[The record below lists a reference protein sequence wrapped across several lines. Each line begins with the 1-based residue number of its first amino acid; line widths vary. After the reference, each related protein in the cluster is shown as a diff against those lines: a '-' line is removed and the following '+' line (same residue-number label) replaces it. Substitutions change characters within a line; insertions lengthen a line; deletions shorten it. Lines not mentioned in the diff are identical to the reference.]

1 MSTSEDPRAT
11 WLRRVQA
18 LIAQA
23 ESTQYPDEA
32 ETFLAKAQ
40 ELMARHAIDE
50 SMLQP
55 EHDRA
60 AIVSDNVA
68 VEAPYASARASLLGQ
83 VARAN
88 GCRLVV
94 CSSGRGTQHCVLV
107 GRRPDVESTRL
118 LFAALSLHATRLM
131 LSAPV
136 PSGDTPRR
144 FRHAFLLAFAH
155 RIGQRLR
162 AAATDAERAAEQ
174 ASGRSAALV
183 LARRDEDVDRALREQ
198 FPRLASR
205 RTTASSYAGAREGS
219 AAADRAQLRGAGL
232 PGARRSLHAG

>member
-1 MSTSEDPRAT
+1 MSTSDAPRAT
-11 WLRRVQA
+11 WLRRVHA

-55 EHDRA
+55 EHDHSP
-60 AIVSDNVA
+60 IVSENVH
-68 VEAPYASARASLLGQ
+68 VEPPYASARASLLGQ

-94 CSSGRGTQHCVLV
+94 CSSGRGTQRCVLV
-107 GRRPDVESTRL
+107 GRRPDVESTRM
-118 LFAALSLHATRLM
+118 LFAALSLHATRMM
-131 LSAPV
+131 LSARV
-136 PSGDTPRR
+136 PAGDTPRR

-162 AAATDAERAAEQ
+162 AAAADAERAAEQ
-174 ASGRSAALV
+174 ASGRSVALV
-183 LARRDEDVDRALREQ
+183 LARRDDDVDRAMREQ

-219 AAADRAQLRGAGL
+219 AAADRAQLGGTPLR
-232 PGARRSLHAG
+232 GARRGLHAG